1 MKRRIAILG
10 GGNGGQAFA
19 AYFQLQGHDVR
30 LYDAFED
37 TVERINRQ
45 GEIRL
50 VGAMEEH
57 VPFCRASTD
66 LGGVVEGAELIVVIN
81 PSVYHRK
88 LAASLAPHLKPEQI
102 IFLNPGATFG
112 SFAFKKALS
121 DSGYSGDVLIAESNI
136 LLFACRMQAPGTIM
150 IGAKKDRI
158 LVSAFP
164 ANRLE
169 EIKPVISDVIPETQF
184 VKNVLATAIDNTN
197 PTVHPLPTIL
207 NVGWLESG
215 QKFSFMQQAVS
226 PTISRYMER
235 MDQERLAVGEALGL
249 VRGREMFDLF
259 QQYEAEYGV
268 SGKNTLHEVFMA
280 CDAYTHIAGPSELR
294 TARYIVEDVG
304 MGLVP
309 LVSMG
314 ELLGVDV
321 SYSKL
326 VITLCSKVLDL
337 DFTRDEACRN
347 VENLGCAGMT
357 AEQIIRYA
365 ETGIA

>member
-1 MKRRIAILG
+1 MKRTIAILG

-19 AYFQLQGHDVR
+19 AYFKLRGHEVR
-30 LYDAFED
+30 LYDAFSE

-50 VGAMEEH
+50 VGAMEEC
-57 VPFCRASTD
+57 VEFCQASTD
-66 LGGVVEGAELIVVIN
+66 LGSVVEGAELIVVIN
-81 PSVYHRK
+81 PSMYHRR
-88 LAASLAPHLKPEQI
+88 LAASLSPYLKPEQI

-112 SFAFKKALS
+112 SFAFKKALR
-121 DSGYSGDVLIAESNI
+121 DSGYDKDVLIAESNI
-136 LLFACRMQAPGTIM
+136 LLFACRMQEPGTIM

-169 EIKPVISDVIPETQF
+169 EIKPIISDVIPETQF

-197 PTVHPLPTIL
+197 PMVHPLPTIL

-235 MDQERLAVGEALGL
+235 MDRERLAIGEALGL
-249 VRGREMFDLF
+249 VRGHEMFDLF

-268 SGKNTLHEVFMA
+268 SGKKTLHEVFMS

-314 ELLGVDV
+314 EMLGIDV
-321 SYSKL
+321 SCSKL
-326 VITLCSKVLDL
+326 VVELCGKVLDL
-337 DFTRDEACRN
+337 DFTGDEACRN
-347 VENLGCAGMT
+347 VDNLGCAGMT

-365 ETGIA
+365 ETGTV